1 VATGLGL
8 FILLSPLSIV
18 SHRFVP
24 TPERLV
30 LWGIVALMALPF
42 FAAFE
47 ALVRRGGT
55 WQAVGWGVLG
65 RLILLVVL
73 VAGLA
78 VGVLPSVI
86 GLVLPLLVVQY
97 LVLEVFAATCYAR
110 GRNPAVIAVVE
121 SVFIAW
127 VVVTLTPIG

>member
-1 VATGLGL
+1 
-8 FILLSPLSIV
+8 
-18 SHRFVP
+18 
-24 TPERLV
+24 
-30 LWGIVALMALPF
+30 
-42 FAAFE
+42 
-47 ALVRRGGT
+47 
-55 WQAVGWGVLG
+55 VLG

-73 VAGLA
+73 VAGLGA
-78 VGVLPSVI
+78 GVLPSVI

-110 GRNPAVIAVVE
+110 GRNPAVVAVVE